1 MQKADALARG
11 LFHIPLGIGNG
22 YMVTTRRGWYLI
34 DTGPSGN
41 AEKIIE
47 MAEAAFGERPPEA
60 ILLTHGH
67 FDHAGNATELSEY
80 WDAQVFAHKLE
91 LPFLTGKDKYPPPD
105 PTVGGF
111 MGFMIRM
118 FPNKTYDLG
127 DRVDE
132 FPRNPLPGW
141 ELVETPGHSPGHV
154 SFFRE
159 KDRSLIAGDAITT
172 VKQSSMVAMLTQEPH
187 VWLPPEYYTC
197 DWKKARASVERLTSL
212 EPAVIAA
219 GHGRP
224 MEGEEAQR
232 QLEELAATWPAP
244 HGGRYTEEPA
254 VTNEEGIVSLPPKP
268 FDPVATTF
276 YGTAAVLGAAGVL
289 AVMKKRRE
297 AA

>member
-1 MQKADALARG
+1 MQHDSALAQG
-11 LFHIPLGIGNG
+11 IVHIPLGISNG
-22 YMVTTRRGWYLI
+22 YMVSTRRGWYLV
-34 DTGPSGN
+34 DTGTSGN

-47 MAEAAFGERPPEA
+47 VASRHFGDDPPEA

-67 FDHAGNATELSEY
+67 LDHAGNAAELSDY
-80 WDAQVFAHKLE
+80 WDAQVFAHALE

-118 FPNKTYDLG
+118 FPNKAYDLE

-132 FPRNPLPGW
+132 FPRDPLPGW
-141 ELVETPGHSPGHV
+141 EILETPGHSPGHV

-159 KDRSLIAGDAITT
+159 HDRALIAGDAITT
-172 VKQSSMVAMLTQEPH
+172 VNQRNLVSMVTQAPH

-197 DWKKARASVERLTSL
+197 DWHKARESVEKLASIQPNL
-212 EPAVIAA
+212 IAA

-224 MEGEEAQR
+224 MSGQEALR

-244 HGGRYTEEPA
+244 QEGRYTDEPA
-254 VTNEEGIVSLPPKP
+254 VTDEDGIVALPPKP
-268 FDPVATTF
+268 FDPVATTL
-276 YGTAAVLGAAGVL
+276 YGTAAVMGTAGVL
-289 AVMKKRRE
+289 AVMRKRR